1 MNPLT
6 HNKKRNNKEKN
17 TNKIL
22 NKLLPYNNKNY
33 KKNLYIYLYISRAR
47 SETGELTE
55 WTPVFRVIKGYYI
68 FMLLM

>member
-1 MNPLT
+1 MIPLT
-6 HNKKRNNKEKN
+6 HNEKRKKKEKN

-33 KKNLYIYLYISRAR
+33 KKNLCIYLYISRAR
-47 SETGELTE
+47 SETGERIE

-68 FMLLM
+68 YLCC